1 MKQTLLAGMMAIT
14 MLPVS
19 AGFTEEPPQDKARSK
34 RGWLGVS
41 IQDISRSLAEEYNLK
56 TEDGA
61 YVSDVQDESPADSAG
76 IKKGDVIIEF
86 GGRKIYDADDLAKSV
101 SRTEPGT
108 RSTVV
113 ILRDGE
119 RKSITLAVGKLR
131 RRSSFAW
138 SMGGDGARFRMFHG
152 GRGMLGMSTISL
164 SEQLAKYFGAPNDE
178 GVLVESVKKGS
189 PAEKAGIMAG
199 DVVLKVGTR
208 TIEDMGDIWKALEKY
223 DEGDKV
229 DVELLRKG
237 SKKTVKVEV
246 EEMEDGPWGA
256 IPMMPS
262 IPNFHVFPRHGDT
275 DVEFDYDAEVAP
287 QLKRL
292 ERKIQN
298 LQPKLEE
305 RIKRKVRT
313 ALRTTT
319 V

>member
-1 MKQTLLAGMMAIT
+1 MMAIT

-19 AGFTEEPPQDKARSK
+19 AGFTEEPPQEKARSK

-41 IQDISRSLAEEYNLK
+41 IQDISKSLAEEYNLK

-86 GGRKIYDADDLAKSV
+86 AGRKIYDADDLAKSV

-108 RSTVV
+108 RSTIVV
-113 ILRDGE
+113 LRDGE
-119 RKSITLAVGKLR
+119 RKSVTLAVGKLP

-138 SMGGDGARFRMFHG
+138 SMGDGKRFRMFHG
-152 GRGMLGMSTISL
+152 GSGMLGMSTISL

-199 DVVLKVGTR
+199 DVVLKIGTR

-237 SKKTVKVEV
+237 SRKTVKVEV
-246 EEMEDGPWGA
+246 EETEDGPWGA
-256 IPMMPS
+256 IPMVPPV
-262 IPNFHVFPRHGDT
+262 PNIHVFPRHGGT
-275 DVEFDYDAEVAP
+275 DFEFDYDTEVAP
-287 QLKRL
+287 QLRRL

-298 LQPKLEE
+298 ITPKIEE
-305 RIKRKVRT
+305 GVKRKIRSVFG
-313 ALRTTT
+313 TTT

>member
-1 MKQTLLAGMMAIT
+1 MMAIT

-19 AGFTEEPPQDKARSK
+19 AGFTEGPPQEKARSK

-41 IQDISRSLAEEYNLK
+41 IQDVSKSLAEENGLK

-61 YVSDVQDESPADSAG
+61 YVSDVQEESPADSAG
-76 IKKGDVIIEF
+76 IRKGDVIIEF

-101 SRTEPGT
+101 SRTDPGT

-113 ILRDGE
+113 VLRNGE
-119 RKSITLAVGKLR
+119 RKSITLAVGKLP

-138 SMGGDGARFRMFHG
+138 SMGDGNRFRMFHG
-152 GRGMLGMSTISL
+152 GSGMLGMSTISL

-199 DVVLKVGTR
+199 DVVLKIGTR
-208 TIEDMGDIWKALEKY
+208 TIEDMGDMWKALEKY

-237 SKKTVKVEV
+237 AKKSVKVEV

-256 IPMMPS
+256 IPMVPPV
-262 IPNFHVFPRHGDT
+262 PNIHVFPRHGET
-275 DVEFDYDAEVAP
+275 DFEFDVDAEVAP

-298 LQPKLEE
+298 ITPKIEE
-305 RIKRKVRT
+305 GVKRKIRT
-313 ALRTTT
+313 AFRTTT